1 MDKKLSPKITKIL
14 YDRSGFIADNFHDE
28 EMRDLYREL
37 NDNTKEY
44 EELFSNFSCVLVY
57 EHKCYY
63 LTRSNITRQF
73 LESRLKDYYE
83 WADIIIFMHDVLNG
97 KPQDSDI
104 KPGLPF
110 RYSELLTVISNS
122 ATLSRRISA
131 LSIFLKQKVV
141 FNGTEDYVKEL
152 VKYLEERQ
160 IIDSF
165 VFENTRI
172 YQLTS
177 VFEYYTKYVLS
188 ITLRIKEEKDHE
200 GTEQH

>member
-1 MDKKLSPKITKIL
+1 MDKRLSPKITKIL
-14 YDRSGFIADNFHDE
+14 YDRSGFVADNFHDE

-37 NDNTKEY
+37 NDNTPEY
-44 EELFSNFSCVLVY
+44 EELFSNFCCNLVH
-57 EHKCYY
+57 EDKCYY
-63 LTRSNITRQF
+63 LTRTNITRQF

-83 WADIIIFMHDVLNG
+83 WADIIVFMHDALNAN
-97 KPQDSDI
+97 PQKGEI

-110 RYSELLTVISNS
+110 RYNELLTIISNS
-122 ATLSRRISA
+122 ATLSRRVST

-152 VKYLEERQ
+152 VKYLEDRQ
-160 IIDSF
+160 VVDSF
-165 VFENTRI
+165 IFENTRI

-177 VFEYYTKYVLS
+177 VFAYYTDYVLS

-200 GTEQH
+200 GTE